1 MKQAVSVAHYKPAA
15 SFLDSTK
22 VFMTHN
28 PPSIAQ
34 LMHSNAAGS
43 IDDLSLFV
51 GKNRGHWIA
60 RNASDQQPT
69 LIR

>member
-51 GKNRGHWIA
+51 GKNRGH
-60 RNASDQQPT
+60 
-69 LIR
+69 